1 MNRGFFSVQSIRKK
15 CMVFN
20 MIFFNSLTVKV
31 STNLLLPAGNTF
43 AVGVDI
49 NLQCEITGW
58 PTPVVTWYKDDVELS
73 PSDRIEITG

>member
-1 MNRGFFSVQSIRKK
+1 
-15 CMVFN
+15 

-73 PSDRIEITG
+73 PSDRIEITGWYQIYHNSQHRLFFLN